1 MLAGKLKL
9 EPEKPSHSRPSEAS
23 SASSNLPGSSQ
34 VTFRKADS
42 TERTA
47 ERLCTRRS
55 SYAVTSEDG
64 MARDEEPG
72 CDT

>member
-1 MLAGKLKL
+1 
-9 EPEKPSHSRPSEAS
+9 
-23 SASSNLPGSSQ
+23 
-34 VTFRKADS
+34 
-42 TERTA
+42 
-47 ERLCTRRS
+47 LCTRRS